1 MEVRFR
7 GEPSCIGRVRD
18 FVPNKLVHGKPDKP
32 STQSLTYSSG
42 SWLVKG
48 ECEMYTVSSRD
59 SRGAGPLSCLD
70 MSDFSQLRQQPDY
83 VVSYISTGIRSP
95 RLV

>member
-7 GEPSCIGRVRD
+7 GEPSCLGRVRN
-18 FVPNKLVHGKPDKP
+18 FVPNKLLHGQPDKP

-42 SWLVKG
+42 SWLVNR
-48 ECEMYTVSSRD
+48 ECEMYAVSSRD
-59 SRGAGPLSCLD
+59 SRAAGPLSCLD

-83 VVSYISTGIRSP
+83 VVSYISTGTRSP
-95 RLV
+95 WLV